1 MSRYKETEFESR
13 MYKLVIAHRK
23 IRGAQALMED
33 LMELEYE
40 TGDMEKAMV
49 SLLELSIGGTNG

>member
-13 MYKLVIAHRK
+13 MDKLMIVHRK
-23 IRGAQALMED
+23 IRGGSQALMED

-40 TGDMEKAMV
+40 IGDMEKAMASV
-49 SLLELSIGGTNG
+49 LELSRRDA